1 MKNTIGLNMHVM
13 VVEFY
18 EINTNQMKFLINQNA
33 NIINKIIIIYKVI
46 FKNMELLFL
55 KIK

>member
-1 MKNTIGLNMHVM
+1 MKNIIGLNMHVM